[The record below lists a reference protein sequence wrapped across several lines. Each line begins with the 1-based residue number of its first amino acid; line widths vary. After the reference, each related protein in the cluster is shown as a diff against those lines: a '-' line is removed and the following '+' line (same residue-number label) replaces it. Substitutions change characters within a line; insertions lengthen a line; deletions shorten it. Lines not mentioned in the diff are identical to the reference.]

1 MYRQKPRQY
10 TLMTKTCSTRPSFST
25 LSSVMLGLALL
36 AAAGCSSVKTN
47 VDEGVLHARTFSF
60 LDTGTRQAPNYAE
73 TSQQAY
79 EMVKQALM
87 NNLAAKGLTYT
98 ASGGDVTAAYLI
110 IVGNNATTTSLNNYF
125 GYTPD
130 SAALASKVHK
140 EQTSDSSRGYFESG
154 TLVIDLLDPKT
165 SKLLQRRSITAKLL
179 RNLPLESRTARV
191 QAIVDQALNDV
202 RIAQ

>member
-1 MYRQKPRQY
+1 
-10 TLMTKTCSTRPSFST
+10 
-25 LSSVMLGLALL
+25 MLGAALL
-36 AAAGCSSVKTN
+36 AGTGCSSVTTN
-47 VDEGVLHARTFSF
+47 VNEGTVHARTYSF
-60 LDTGTRQAPNYAE
+60 LDTGKRQAPNYAE

-110 IVGNNATTTSLNNYF
+110 IVGNNASTTSLNDYF
-125 GYTPD
+125 GYTSD
-130 SAALASKVHK
+130 SAALANKVHK
-140 EQTSDSSRGYFESG
+140 EQTGGANRDYIESG
-154 TLVIDLLDPKT
+154 TLVIDLLDPKN

-179 RNLPLESRTARV
+179 RNLPMESRTARL
-191 QAIVDQALNDV
+191 QAVVDQALNDV